1 MVKSAL
7 APRSSLPT
15 AWLSRHTHSHSHT
28 HANTKRP
35 YRFPPHLRVEAPSP
49 IQDCILLSSADIQLL
64 EEAEMSQMRKE
75 RSAGAGRPGRSLR
88 AKGAGIIS
96 ESLSENILLEGAG
109 GGPCMIYSIKV
120 PLHGGSE
127 IASPPQGSS
136 LSFTPIPLVRET
148 AAGRGLAGSR
158 HCTEWALAAQ
168 HATRERHPPS
178 TATKQAWGLSPFY
191 ELGN

>member
-75 RSAGAGRPGRSLR
+75 SSAGAGRPGRSLR
-88 AKGAGIIS
+88 AVAHKGAGIIS

-109 GGPCMIYSIKV
+109 GGR
-120 PLHGGSE
+120 
-127 IASPPQGSS
+127 A
-136 LSFTPIPLVRET
+136 
-148 AAGRGLAGSR
+148 
-158 HCTEWALAAQ
+158 
-168 HATRERHPPS
+168 
-178 TATKQAWGLSPFY
+178 
-191 ELGN
+191 